1 MTAMAGRVHLGTEG
15 EAAAADVLAAWEVGS
30 GFECCAVV
38 SEYPAALA
46 ELKARLQEKS
56 ERLYT
61 LEPDARFRE
70 DGLHALA
77 AKLAMAKTRP
87 VVWLEQDPFDEAGWR
102 SALSALNQDRSWLRS
117 QCPALFV
124 LAGPPALFDLAEV
137 NAPDLWSIVSP
148 KRTLKEAPAWTTAG
162 GRLRWLHLSDLHF
175 KETERWDRRATLQA
189 LLRKMEEL
197 KKQGLAPDLVFVTGD
212 IANSGKRQEYEQA
225 ERFFAELAQTLGL
238 TPHEHWFVVPG
249 NHDVDR
255 TKIGRPDKAILADLL
270 SETAVEETLADSG
283 AMKLLGRRLEEFYA
297 FTERLLGAARG
308 WREDP
313 PWRTDVREI
322 GGTRVGVLQLNSTW
336 AGGTDSDQRNLLV
349 GEAQVRQCLEATR
362 DAFLRIALLHHPLS
376 DLRNFDDDRIDGLL
390 SADTGVHFLLRGH
403 RHKTR
408 TTVQESP
415 DGRLTQIAA
424 GTLYVEG
431 EYPRGFNLAEVDLEA
446 CRATLHFF
454 RYSLEGQGFWAADA
468 QAYEKAPEGVW
479 TLSLPET
486 LCSRGPANGGEDPEA
501 TAARLQNTATRYR
514 QAAAAYHGRARFIGF
529 SGHRRRPNTTVGELY
544 VPLRLT
550 RRGRDALRIYGVGNR
565 VFYPQQLPN
574 FTVFAEEDKPWTTV
588 TVVERLCT
596 RSSERGATRI
606 VVLGGP
612 GSGKTTLCRFLS
624 VVIAGE
630 IQLPDVAPDPSLIP
644 LLLPFREYT
653 RESASLSIIEFLY
666 QQAGTELSI
675 ALPEGFLE
683 DVLEAGR
690 AVLLLD
696 GLDEVGRPEDRA
708 AMRDRVLAFCRSYSR
723 TPLLVTSRIAGYDEA
738 PLAADGREAFV
749 HLELAAFQDEDLR
762 DFVRRWYAVQEPDDP
777 VARDR
782 GIADLSAAMTAE
794 PRITELARNPMLATL
809 IALIHRFEAHL
820 PGERAK
826 LYELCIKTLLDTW
839 PAATGRQFQEID
851 TGLQRVYLEKLA
863 YAIQSGRQG
872 DDQAVVIGREAL
884 AAKLSGFLGER
895 ELKDVPE
902 ETRRHLAE
910 RWVNYLQEGSGLLV
924 EQSTGQFAFF
934 HLSFLEYL
942 AAKGWERDPNT
953 NLPDAI
959 VKRLAEATWRDVCLL
974 AVGVHAED
982 GPFLDALFSRL
993 ASGDSQEW
1001 LFLLQA
1007 LRDEACFTPEQRARM
1022 LMEAGKEALQSSHWT
1037 EATLIVDELIRFSVR
1052 NGPAVRTW
1060 IEEALRTRT
1069 GPELTEIVAL
1079 RLRHWSEEI
1088 LAVLESRT
1096 DRSAAAR
1103 ALLEFWPGYLGGDW
1117 AAARL
1122 EPPDALEWAKGEN
1135 ELLGIRSL
1143 AAMVLKPDSAMPA
1156 VLSLAVASRALWLGS
1171 AVKGA
1176 RRGLPERAR
1185 PGVPSMPETV
1195 LIEPGGSLVP
1205 TEPRLP
1211 ITRSSEYTPRAS
1223 LGRSFTLSARPFTL
1237 HLGYDFAR
1245 SFARDFAPDSYYV
1258 RYVTRVFGLTF
1269 GRAIDSS
1276 SVRRFA
1282 ADLGNALSIA
1292 HGLSLAFALQF
1303 FAARFT
1309 AAFSFYL
1316 RLHGKLLRDFK
1327 RNFGCEFPSEA
1338 AVLPGPPYAL
1348 GRPAAP
1354 ARMRNRMSHE
1364 EALEVIPKV
1373 IAVLAGEAIIAL
1385 AATAKNS
1392 DRERLSYFC
1401 FRLQNCWLYEIWP
1414 ALDDCLPTSPT
1425 PFHLA
1430 LYYALAW
1437 TQFSTTWRWPET
1449 ERWRALFGE
1458 RPPAHWLPRAHWH
1471 LCWLSY
1477 DPGLTDHLQGLDEA
1491 LEEGEADTALPGYA
1505 AAFREI
1511 LGRPGGSSR
1520 LTHVKS
1526 K

>member
-77 AKLAMAKTRP
+77 AKLAMAKTRA
-87 VVWLEQDPFDEAGWR
+87 VVWLEQAPFDEADWR

-117 QCPALFV
+117 RCPALFV
-124 LAGPPALFDLAEV
+124 LVGPPGLFDLAEV
-137 NAPDLWSIVSP
+137 NAPDLWSVVSP

-175 KETERWDRRATLQA
+175 TETERWDRRATLQA

-197 KKQGLAPDLVFVTGD
+197 KAQDLAPDLVFVTGD
-212 IANSGKRQEYEQA
+212 IANSGKRKEYEQA
-225 ERFFAELAQTLGL
+225 QLFFAELAQTLGL
-238 TPHEHWFVVPG
+238 TPREHWFLVPG

-255 TKIGRPDKAILADLL
+255 TKIAWLDDAILSRIKQEADI
-270 SETAVEETLADSG
+270 EKALADPS
-283 AMKLLGRRLEEFYA
+283 AMKALGRRLEEFYA
-297 FTERLLGAARG
+297 FTERLLGPARG
-308 WREDP
+308 WREDL
-313 PWRTDVREI
+313 PWRIDVRDI

-336 AGGTDSDQRNLLV
+336 AGGTKSDQRNLLV
-349 GEAQVRQCLEATR
+349 GEAQLRQCLEATR

-376 DLRNFDDDRIDGLL
+376 DLREFDEDRIDGLL
-390 SADTGVHFLLRGH
+390 SAGTGVHFLLRGH
-403 RHKTR
+403 LHKTR
-408 TTVQESP
+408 ATVQCSP

-431 EYPRGFNLAEVDLEA
+431 GYPRGFNLAEVDLEA

-454 RYSLEGQGFWAADA
+454 RYSPDGQGFWAADT
-468 QAYEKAPEGVW
+468 QAYEQAPQGVW

-486 LCSRGPANGGEDPEA
+486 LCLGGPAMRGKDPEAMAARREA
-501 TAARLQNTATRYR
+501 TAARYR

-529 SGHRRRPNTTVGELY
+529 ADHLPRPNTTVGDLY

-550 RRGRDALRIYGVGNR
+550 PVGQDRLQDQNPWPTTTTTLVKR
-565 VFYPQQLPN
+565 LSARPSKR
-574 FTVFAEEDKPWTTV
+574 FA
-588 TVVERLCT
+588 
-596 RSSERGATRI
+596 ARI

-630 IQLPDVAPDPSLIP
+630 IQLPDVAPERSLIP

-666 QQAGTELSI
+666 RQAGTELSI

-683 DVLEAGR
+683 QVLEAGQ

-708 AMRDRVLAFCRSYSR
+708 AMRDRVLAFCRAYPG

-738 PLAADGREAFV
+738 PLAEDGREAFA
-749 HLELAAFQDEDLR
+749 HLQLAAFEDEDLR
-762 DFVRRWYAVQEPDDP
+762 EFVRRWYAIQEPDDP

-884 AAKLSGFLGER
+884 VAKLSGFLGER
-895 ELKDVPE
+895 EFKDKPE
-902 ETRRHLAE
+902 ETRKHLAE

-942 AAKGWERDPNT
+942 AAKGWEREPACD
-953 NLPDAI
+953 LPKAI
-959 VKRLAEATWRDVCLL
+959 AERFNEAAWQEVCLL

-982 GPFLDALFSRL
+982 GPFLDVLFEHLESGLPSR
-993 ASGDSQEW
+993 W
-1001 LFLLQA
+1001 PFLLRA
-1007 LRDEACFTPEQRARM
+1007 LRDEARFTPEQRARIVTH
-1022 LMEAGKEALQSSHWT
+1022 AGTRAFKNGPLFGIPR
-1037 EATLIVDELIRFSVR
+1037 LVDDVIRFSVR
-1052 NGPAVRTW
+1052 NGPGVRAW
-1060 IEEALRTRT
+1060 IDDTLRAQTGEAL
-1069 GPELTEIVAL
+1069 IFAAAL
-1079 RLRHWSEEI
+1079 RLPHAEEEI
-1088 LAVLESRT
+1088 LAILESRRDT
-1096 DRSAAAR
+1096 PAVAR
-1103 ALLEFWPGYLGGDW
+1103 TIVDLWPGTKIGAW
-1117 AAARL
+1117 AAERL
-1122 EPPDALEWAKGEN
+1122 EPPAALDWAKEAN
-1135 ELLGIRSL
+1135 ELLAIRGL
-1143 AAMVLKPDSAMPA
+1143 AALGLRPDCPLPA
-1156 VLSLAVASRALWLGS
+1156 ALSLGLAVRNLWMGRLVHE
-1171 AVKGA
+1171 AHAKLA
-1176 RRGLPERAR
+1176 ELAR
-1185 PGVPSMPETV
+1185 PGGHGMPEAL
-1195 LIEPGGSLVP
+1195 LIRPGDHLLP

-1211 ITRSSEYTPRAS
+1211 VDPPA
-1223 LGRSFTLSARPFTL
+1223 GDKPVPHFSAAPADGLVRF
-1237 HLGYDFAR
+1237 FAD
-1245 SFARDFAPDSYYV
+1245 SFARDFV
-1258 RYVTRVFGLTF
+1258 RYFGIDPARYKYAGRFGLSFARSFTLFSPFQHPDFFLSRGHFSHYFSSKHARGFAEKFAYTVAVDF
-1269 GRAIDSS
+1269 GLDPEDYGHNHLEALRIAERITAGFGVELGQGPLPPTSPSS
-1276 SVRRFA
+1276 TVP
-1282 ADLGNALSIA
+1282 A
-1292 HGLSLAFALQF
+1292 HRPLA
-1303 FAARFT
+1303 
-1309 AAFSFYL
+1309 
-1316 RLHGKLLRDFK
+1316 
-1327 RNFGCEFPSEA
+1327 PSEPWLA
-1338 AVLPGPPYAL
+1338 EMRDLATDSQAREVFQMIMAAL
-1348 GRPAAP
+1348 G
-1354 ARMRNRMSHE
+1354 
-1364 EALEVIPKV
+1364 
-1373 IAVLAGEAIIAL
+1373 GEIIIAL
-1385 AATAKNS
+1385 AAMAEGS
-1392 DRERLSYFC
+1392 PGDGISYSL
-1401 FRLQNCWLYEIWP
+1401 FRLQNRWLCEIWP
-1414 ALDDCLPTSPT
+1414 ALDDYLPTP
-1425 PFHLA
+1425 PGPWQLA
-1430 LYYALAW
+1430 IYYALAW

-1449 ERWRALFGE
+1449 ERWRTLFGE
-1458 RPPAHWLPRAHWH
+1458 RPPTHWLPRAHWH

-1477 DPGLTDHLQGLDEA
+1477 DPALTGHLQGLDEA

-1511 LGRPGGSSR
+1511 LGRPAGS
-1520 LTHVKS
+1520 TGAQG
-1526 K
+1526 